1 LLSLPLF
8 DFIWSK
14 GVHPVA
20 SRQSSWSR
28 RFLIWG
34 FLALLVNASYLASFA
49 DPTLFYFAN
58 VLLHVGLGLG
68 LLVAALPLLGRLQG
82 ARGSWLGPAVLLG
95 GCALTGLYLI
105 AVGNLST
112 MRPVLVAHIAAGVLG
127 AAIFA
132 VAFGR
137 KAVTY
142 LVAAAIAFP
151 LGKMLLS
158 RPPLHAVNQTMA
170 PAEMA
175 AEAMGGAQGPF
186 FPSSAQTTDGNL
198 VPQSKFFM
206 ESETCGKAGC
216 HVDIYQEWNSSAHH
230 FASFNNQW
238 YRKSIEYMQSVAGV
252 TASKWC
258 AGCHDHAL
266 LFTGLMDRPI
276 QEVIDTPE
284 ARVGLGCVS
293 CHAIVDV
300 KSTMGQGGFEI
311 EYPPLHELATSDNR
325 LITAVH
331 DFLLKLDP
339 EPHRRTFL
347 KPLHQGDSSAF
358 CSSCHKVHL
367 DVPVNSYRWIRGFNE
382 YDNWQ
387 ASGVS
392 GQGARSFYYPAESMS
407 CKDCHMPQV
416 ASQDPGNDRGLIR
429 SHRFPGANTALPT
442 ANRDE
447 KQLQTIVDFL
457 KAGQVTVDLFALVR
471 GGEPPEGVERV
482 AAGERRIAST
492 FAVGEE
498 AEVSAPTRL
507 GAPELE
513 EVVTAP
519 LNREGVAL
527 VRGESVRI
535 DAVVRTRNVGHFF
548 PGGTVDAF
556 DVWAELQAVDDR
568 GRVLF
573 WNGFVE
579 DEGRGPVEPAAHFYQ
594 SFQLDGKGNKINKRN
609 AWSTRSVLYVSL
621 IPPGAANTVRFRLNV
636 PEDAGKKV
644 TLRAKL
650 NYRKF
655 AWWNTQWAYAGVRD
669 PSQGPFEATKDYDE
683 GRWVFTGDTSN
694 VSGEAKEIPNLPIV
708 TMAEA
713 EVTLPVVDAPVEAPE
728 DTPSDKKVA
737 ALRWNDYGIGLLLQG
752 DLRGAERAFTRVA
765 EIEPGYAD
773 GFVNIARVR
782 VQEGDPD
789 GAQEMLRKALALA
802 PNLAKAH
809 YFHGLTLKT
818 QGLYDEA
825 LESFRRAAASHP
837 RDRVVRNQIG
847 RVHFLKRDFPQAVA
861 ELSKTLEIDPEDLEA
876 HYNLMLAYQG
886 LGDMEKAEAHRKLYL
901 RFKADEASQFITG
914 DYRRL
919 NPADN
924 NERLSIHE
932 HRNSFGGEKPLPA
945 TYPAAAPTGGEP

>member
-1 LLSLPLF
+1 MRANTSWKNWLL
-8 DFIWSK
+8 
-14 GVHPVA
+14 A
-20 SRQSSWSR
+20 
-28 RFLIWG
+28 G
-34 FLALLVNASYLASFA
+34 FLLLLLNSSYLVAYA
-49 DPTLFYFAN
+49 NPTLFYFGN
-58 VLLHVGLGLG
+58 LLLHVILGAL
-68 LLVAALPLLGRLQG
+68 LLVAAIPLLRNLRG
-82 ARGSWLGPAVLLG
+82 AKASWLGPVVVLG
-95 GCALTGLYLI
+95 ACALTGLYLV
-105 AVGNLST
+105 AAGNLAA
-112 MRPVLVAHIAAGVLG
+112 MRPVLVAHVVAGVLG
-127 AAIFA
+127 ATVFA
-132 VAFGR
+132 AAFGR
-137 KAVTY
+137 KVVTY
-142 LVAAAIAFP
+142 LVAAAILFP
-151 LGKMLLS
+151 LAKMLVE
-158 RPPLHAVNQTMA
+158 RPPAHAVNQSLP

-186 FPSSAQTTDGNL
+186 FPSSTRTTDGKL

-206 ESETCGKAGC
+206 ESETCGKSGC
-216 HVDIYQEWNSSAHH
+216 HVDLYQEWNSSAHH

-238 YRKSIEYMQSVAGV
+238 YRKSVEYMQSVAGV
-252 TASKWC
+252 TSSKWC

-284 ARVGLGCVS
+284 AQVGLGCVS

-300 KSTMGQGGFEI
+300 NDTMGQGGFEI
-311 EYPPLHELATSDNR
+311 EYPPLHELATSDNP

-407 CKDCHMPQV
+407 CKDCHMPLV
-416 ASQDPGNDRGLIR
+416 ASNDPGNDGGMIR

-442 ANRDE
+442 ANRDD
-447 KQLQTIVDFL
+447 KQLQAVSDFL

-471 GGEPPEGVERV
+471 GGELPEGIEMP

-498 AEVSAPTRL
+498 SELSVPTRI
-507 GAPELE
+507 GAPAVE
-513 EVVTAP
+513 EIVTAP

-527 VRGESVRI
+527 LRGESVRV

-556 DVWAELQAVDDR
+556 DVWLELQAVDDR

-573 WNGFVE
+573 WNGFAE
-579 DEGRGPVEPAAHFYQ
+579 DGGKGPVEPAAHFYQ
-594 SFQLDGKGNKINKRN
+594 SFQLDGKGNRINKRN

-621 IPPGAANTVRFRLNV
+621 VPPGAANTARFRLNV
-636 PEDAGKKV
+636 PEDAGEKV
-644 TLRAKL
+644 TLKAKL

-669 PSQGPFEATKDYDE
+669 PAQGPFETTKDYDD
-683 GRWVFTGDTSN
+683 GRWVFTGDTST
-694 VSGEAKEIPNLPIV
+694 VSGALKEIPNLPIV
-708 TMAEA
+708 TMAES
-713 EVTLPVVDAPVEAPE
+713 EVTLPVADAPVEVS
-728 DTPSDKKVA
+728 DFTPSDKRVA

-752 DLRGAERAFTRVA
+752 DLRGAERAFTRVT
-765 EIEPGYAD
+765 EIDSSYAD

-789 GAQEMLRKALALA
+789 GAQEVLSKALALA

-809 YFHGLTLKT
+809 YFYGLTLKT

-825 LESFRRAAASHP
+825 IESLRRAASSYP

-847 RVHFLKRDFPQAVA
+847 RMHFLKREFAQAVA

-876 HYNLMLAYQG
+876 HYNLMLSYQG

-901 RFKADEASQFITG
+901 RFKADEAAQFITG

-919 NPADN
+919 HPADN

-945 TYPAAAPTGGEP
+945 TYPRPIATGVEP

>member
-1 LLSLPLF
+1 L
-8 DFIWSK
+8 
-14 GVHPVA
+14 
-20 SRQSSWSR
+20 
-28 RFLIWG
+28 
-34 FLALLVNASYLASFA
+34 NASYLASFA
-49 DPTLFYFAN
+49 HPTLFYFAN
-58 VLLHVGLGLG
+58 VLLHVALGLAV
-68 LLVAALPLLGRLQG
+68 LLAAIPLLPRLK
-82 ARGSWLGPAVLLG
+82 AANPAWLGPAVLLG
-95 GCALTGLYLI
+95 LCALTGIYL
-105 AVGNLST
+105 AARGNLSA
-112 MRPVLVAHIAAGVLG
+112 MRPVLVSHVAAVVLG
-127 AAIFA
+127 AAVFA
-132 VAFGR
+132 AAFGR
-137 KAVTY
+137 RAMTF
-142 LVAAAIAFP
+142 LVAAALAFP
-151 LGKMLLS
+151 MLKMLVERPASLS
-158 RPPLHAVNQTMA
+158 VNQDLA

-175 AEAMGGAQGPF
+175 AEAIGGARGPF
-186 FPSSAQTTDGNL
+186 FPSSTRTKDGEL
-198 VPQSKFFM
+198 VPKSRFFM
-206 ESETCGKAGC
+206 ESESCGKSGC

-276 QEVIDTPE
+276 EEVVDTPE

-300 KSTMGQGGFEI
+300 KDTMGQGGFTI
-311 EYPPLHELATSDNR
+311 EYPPLHDLATSDNP
-325 LITAVH
+325 LLTAMH
-331 DFLLKLDP
+331 DFLIKLDP

-416 ASQDPGNDRGLIR
+416 ASNDPGNDGGMIR

-447 KQLQTIVDFL
+447 KQLETVVDFL

-471 GGEPPEGVERV
+471 GGELPQGASVA

-498 AEVSAPTRL
+498 SELSVPTRMGAL
-507 GAPELE
+507 GVE
-513 EVVTAP
+513 EIVTAP

-527 VRGESVRI
+527 VRGESVRV

-556 DVWAELQAVDDR
+556 DVWLELQAVDDR
-568 GRVLF
+568 GQVLF

-579 DEGRGPVEPAAHFYQ
+579 DGGKGPVEPAAHFYQ
-594 SFQLDGKGNKINKRN
+594 SFQLDGKGNKITKRN

-636 PEDAGKKV
+636 PEDVGEKV
-644 TLRAKL
+644 TLKAKL

-669 PSQGPFEATKDYDE
+669 PTQGPFEITKDYDE
-683 GRWVFTGDTSN
+683 GRWVFTGDTSK
-694 VSGEAKEIPNLPIV
+694 VSGELKEIPDLPIV
-708 TMAEA
+708 TMAGA
-713 EVTLPVVDAPVEAPE
+713 EVTLPVAAAPVEVADDNPTE
-728 DTPSDKKVA
+728 KRVA

-752 DLRGAERAFTRVA
+752 DLRGAERAFTRVT
-765 EIEPGYAD
+765 EIDSSYAD
-773 GFVNIARVR
+773 GFVNVARVR
-782 VQEGDPD
+782 VQEGDPE
-789 GAQEMLRKALALA
+789 GAQEMLGKAFSLA
-802 PNLAKAH
+802 PNLAKSH
-809 YFHGLTLKT
+809 YFYGLTLKT
-818 QGLYDEA
+818 QGRYDEA
-825 LESFRRAAASHP
+825 LESLRRAVAIYP
-837 RDRVVRNQIG
+837 RDRVVRNPIG
-847 RVHFLKRDFPQAVA
+847 RVHFLKREYGQAVA

-886 LGDMEKAEAHRKLYL
+886 LGDREKADAHRSLYL

-919 NPADN
+919 HPADN

-945 TYPAAAPTGGEP
+945 AEGPRMTAGSAP

>member
-1 LLSLPLF
+1 MRANTTWRNWLL
-8 DFIWSK
+8 
-14 GVHPVA
+14 A
-20 SRQSSWSR
+20 
-28 RFLIWG
+28 G
-34 FLALLVNASYLASFA
+34 FLLILLNSSYLAA
-49 DPTLFYFAN
+49 YANPTLFYFGN
-58 VLLHVGLGLG
+58 LLLHVVLGAL
-68 LLVAALPLLGRLQG
+68 LLVATIPLLR
-82 ARGSWLGPAVLLG
+82 SLG
-95 GCALTGLYLI
+95 GAKASWMGPVVVLGACALTGLYLV
-105 AVGNLST
+105 AEGNLAA
-112 MRPVLVAHIAAGVLG
+112 MRPVLVAHVAAGVLG
-127 AAIFA
+127 AAVFA
-132 VAFGR
+132 AAFGR

-142 LVAAAIAFP
+142 VVAAAIAFP
-151 LGKMLLS
+151 LGKMLLE
-158 RPPLHAVNQTMA
+158 RPRSHAVNQSL
-170 PAEMA
+170 PPVEMA

-186 FPSSAQTTDGNL
+186 FPSSTRTTDGKL

-206 ESETCGKAGC
+206 ESETCGKSGC

-252 TASKWC
+252 TSSKWC

-284 ARVGLGCVS
+284 AQVGLGCVS

-300 KSTMGQGGFEI
+300 KDTMGQGGFEI
-311 EYPPLHELATSDNR
+311 EYPPLHDLATSDNP

-416 ASQDPGNDRGLIR
+416 ASNDPGNDGGMIR

-442 ANRDE
+442 ANRDD
-447 KQLQTIVDFL
+447 KQLQAVIDFL

-471 GGEPPEGVERV
+471 GGELPEGMEMP

-498 AEVSAPTRL
+498 SELSVPTRI
-507 GAPELE
+507 GAPAVE
-513 EVVTAP
+513 EIVTAP

-527 VRGESVRI
+527 VRGESVRV

-556 DVWAELQAVDDR
+556 DVWLELQAVDDR

-573 WNGFVE
+573 WNGFTE
-579 DEGRGPVEPAAHFYQ
+579 DEGKGPVEPAAHFYQ
-594 SFQLDGKGNKINKRN
+594 SFQLDGRGNKINKRN

-621 IPPGAANTVRFRLNV
+621 VPPGAANTVRFRLNV
-636 PEDAGKKV
+636 PKDAGEKV
-644 TLRAKL
+644 TLKAKL

-669 PSQGPFEATKDYDE
+669 PSQGPFETTKDYDE
-683 GRWVFTGDTSN
+683 GRWVFTGDTSK
-694 VSGEAKEIPNLPIV
+694 VSGALKEIPNLPIV

-713 EVTLPVVDAPVEAPE
+713 EVTLPVADSPVEVPDFA
-728 DTPSDKKVA
+728 PSDKRVG

-752 DLRGAERAFTRVA
+752 DLRGAERAFTRVT
-765 EIEPGYAD
+765 EIDPSYAD
-773 GFVNIARVR
+773 GFVNVARVR

-789 GAQEMLRKALALA
+789 GAQAMLGKALALA

-825 LESFRRAAASHP
+825 IESFRRAASSYP

-847 RVHFLKRDFPQAVA
+847 RMHFLKREFPQAVA
-861 ELSKTLEIDPEDLEA
+861 ELSKTLEVDPEDLEA

-919 NPADN
+919 HPADN
-924 NERLSIHE
+924 NERLTIHE
-932 HRNSFGGEKPLPA
+932 HRNSYGGEKPLPA
-945 TYPAAAPTGGEP
+945 TYPTSTATEGEP